1 MPRRALPDHITRR
14 LRAQRLTGSPAG
26 SPQEVTRD
34 LLAVQAQDLRGARLS
49 IRARSTG
56 LATADLDAALADRS
70 LVVSWFN
77 RGTLHLVATED
88 HWWLHALT
96 TPQQA
101 TGNRRRLEQEGVSA
115 EQADRGVDVV
125 TAAVADEGPLTRSQL
140 RDRLDAAGVPT
151 ARQALVHVLMAATI
165 AGHLVRGPMVGREQ
179 AFVPAADWV
188 GRRPADLDTPDGR
201 DDALARLARR
211 YLVGHGPATAQDLAR
226 WAGTTLGAARRGL
239 AAVADEVEDLGDGLL
254 DVAGRATPG
263 ADVTQGAVPGPRLHG
278 PYDPLLLGWASRAD
292 WVGTH
297 EGIVTT
303 NGIFRPFAL
312 VDGRVVALWSLT
324 GGRLTLT
331 PLEPVGRRHLGELRT
346 DAADVQRY
354 LGLPDSPL
362 VVTTS

>member
-1 MPRRALPDHITRR
+1 VPRPAVPDHVVRR
-14 LRAQRLTGSPAG
+14 LRAQRLTGAPAS

-56 LATADLDAALADRS
+56 LTTADLDAAFADRS
-70 LVVSWFN
+70 LVVSWLN
-77 RGTLHLVATED
+77 RGTLHLVAAED

-96 TPQQA
+96 TPQQVA
-101 TGNRRRLEQEGVSA
+101 GNRRRLEQEGVSP

-125 TAAVADEGPLTRSQL
+125 AAAVADEGPLTRAQL

-165 AGHLVRGPMVGREQ
+165 AGHVVRGPMVGRDQ
-179 AFVPAADWV
+179 AFVEAETWLGP
-188 GRRPADLDTPDGR
+188 RPTDLDTSEGR
-201 DDALARLARR
+201 EEALARLARR
-211 YLVGHGPATAQDLAR
+211 YLVGHGPGTHQDLAR
-226 WAGTTLGAARRGL
+226 WTGTTLGAARRGL
-239 AAVADEVEDLGDGLL
+239 AAVADDLEDLGAGLL
-254 DVAGRATPG
+254 DIAGRSTPS
-263 ADVTQGAVPGPRLHG
+263 DRDAVPRPRLHG

-324 GGRLTLT
+324 GARLTLR
-331 PLEPVGRRHLGELRT
+331 PLVPVGRQDLAALAT
-346 DAADVQRY
+346 DAADVRRY
-354 LGLPDSPL
+354 LGLPGSPL
-362 VVTTS
+362 VVSR